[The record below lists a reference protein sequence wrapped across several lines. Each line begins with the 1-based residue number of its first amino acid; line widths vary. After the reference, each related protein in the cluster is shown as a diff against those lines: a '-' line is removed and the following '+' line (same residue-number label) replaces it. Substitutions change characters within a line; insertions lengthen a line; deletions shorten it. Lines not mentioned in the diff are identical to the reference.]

1 MTDAE
6 IDHEVERLLAL
17 SDGELR
23 AEVIANGDDPD
34 ELVRIAGE
42 VIDQVIA
49 AYLSSLNRLH

>member
-17 SDGELR
+17 SDDELR
-23 AEVIANGDDPD
+23 AEVIVNGFDPD
-34 ELVRIAGE
+34 ECVRIVGE